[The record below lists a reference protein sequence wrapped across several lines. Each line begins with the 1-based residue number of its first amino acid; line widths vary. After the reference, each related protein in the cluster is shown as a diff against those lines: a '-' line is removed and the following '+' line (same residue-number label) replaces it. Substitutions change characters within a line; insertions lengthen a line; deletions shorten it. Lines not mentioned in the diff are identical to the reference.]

1 MCVLFFFTP
10 PAFVKTPLRPPP
22 SPRKNPVIAR
32 AQSARGNPHPVL
44 PKNKKGETI
53 MTFSD
58 IFKSSFLENV
68 TSVSVLDMVLTLGL
82 TVAFLYRKKG

>member
-1 MCVLFFFTP
+1 
-10 PAFVKTPLRPPP
+10 
-22 SPRKNPVIAR
+22 
-32 AQSARGNPHPVL
+32 
-44 PKNKKGETI
+44 

-68 TSVSVLDMVLTLGL
+68 TSAAVLALGL

>member
-1 MCVLFFFTP
+1 
-10 PAFVKTPLRPPP
+10 
-22 SPRKNPVIAR
+22 
-32 AQSARGNPHPVL
+32 
-44 PKNKKGETI
+44 

-68 TSVSVLDMVLTLGL
+68 TSVSVLAMVLPLGL

>member
-1 MCVLFFFTP
+1 MSLVWQSASSVPSAPLPKGGWHGKVVTGGFFSRT
-10 PAFVKTPLRPPP
+10 P
-22 SPRKNPVIAR
+22 SPQKI
-32 AQSARGNPHPVL
+32 
-44 PKNKKGETI
+44 KKGETI

-68 TSVSVLDMVLTLGL
+68 TSVSVLDMVLALGL

>member
-1 MCVLFFFTP
+1 MSF
-10 PAFVKTPLRPPP
+10 
-22 SPRKNPVIAR
+22 N
-32 AQSARGNPHPVL
+32 
-44 PKNKKGETI
+44 
-53 MTFSD
+53 D

>member
-1 MCVLFFFTP
+1 
-10 PAFVKTPLRPPP
+10 
-22 SPRKNPVIAR
+22 
-32 AQSARGNPHPVL
+32 
-44 PKNKKGETI
+44 

-68 TSVSVLDMVLTLGL
+68 TSVSILDMVLALAL

>member
-1 MCVLFFFTP
+1 MRSFLFYP
-10 PAFVKTPLRPPP
+10 PTFAKTPLRPEP

-32 AQSARGNPHPVL
+32 AQSARGNPHPVP
-44 PKNKKGETI
+44 PKKRETI

-68 TSVSVLDMVLTLGL
+68 TSVSVLALGL

>member
-1 MCVLFFFTP
+1 
-10 PAFVKTPLRPPP
+10 
-22 SPRKNPVIAR
+22 
-32 AQSARGNPHPVL
+32 
-44 PKNKKGETI
+44 

-68 TSVSVLDMVLTLGL
+68 TSVSILDRVLALGL

>member
-1 MCVLFFFTP
+1 MQ
-10 PAFVKTPLRPPP
+10 KTCHCEGAKRPW
-22 SPRKNPVIAR
+22 
-32 AQSARGNPHPVL
+32 QSAPRP
-44 PKNKKGETI
+44 PKNKKGEPI

-68 TSVSVLDMVLTLGL
+68 TNVSILDMALGL

>member
-1 MCVLFFFTP
+1 
-10 PAFVKTPLRPPP
+10 
-22 SPRKNPVIAR
+22 
-32 AQSARGNPHPVL
+32 
-44 PKNKKGETI
+44 

-68 TSVSVLDMVLTLGL
+68 TSVSTLALGL

>member
-1 MCVLFFFTP
+1 
-10 PAFVKTPLRPPP
+10 
-22 SPRKNPVIAR
+22 
-32 AQSARGNPHPVL
+32 
-44 PKNKKGETI
+44 

-68 TSVSVLDMVLTLGL
+68 TSVSVLGMVLALGL

>member
-1 MCVLFFFTP
+1 
-10 PAFVKTPLRPPP
+10 
-22 SPRKNPVIAR
+22 
-32 AQSARGNPHPVL
+32 
-44 PKNKKGETI
+44 

-68 TSVSVLDMVLTLGL
+68 ASVSILNMVLGL

>member
-1 MCVLFFFTP
+1 MRSFLFYP
-10 PAFVKTPLRPPP
+10 PAFVKTPLRPEP

-32 AQSARGNPHPVL
+32 AQSARGNPHPIS
-44 PKNKKGETI
+44 PKKGELI

-82 TVAFLYRKKG
+82 TVAFLYCKKG

>member
-1 MCVLFFFTP
+1 MP
-10 PAFVKTPLRPPP
+10 
-22 SPRKNPVIAR
+22 
-32 AQSARGNPHPVL
+32 
-44 PKNKKGETI
+44 
-53 MTFSD
+53 FSD

>member
-1 MCVLFFFTP
+1 
-10 PAFVKTPLRPPP
+10 
-22 SPRKNPVIAR
+22 
-32 AQSARGNPHPVL
+32 
-44 PKNKKGETI
+44 

-68 TSVSVLDMVLTLGL
+68 ASVSILDMDMVLGL